1 MTFMRRDMLCL
12 GALDFILRVLLARA
26 VGMSF
31 VIKILGVYLDDC
43 AADVPGFRVP
53 RHVIADLESF
63 FHYENSD
70 RVFTSVA
77 RWGRAGRLF
86 TRLNP
91 HAIDVHHLAAKPSRH
106 GDHAYPDDRKDNGHF
121 HALPA
126 HA

>member
-53 RHVIADLESF
+53 RHVIADLESV

-70 RVFTSVA
+70 RGFTSVA
-77 RWGRAGRLF
+77 RRGKAGRLF

-91 HAIDVHHLAAKPSRH
+91 HAIDVHHLAA
-106 GDHAYPDDRKDNGHF
+106 
-121 HALPA
+121 
-126 HA
+126 